1 MILVFRQSVSVTRA
15 RKTLFEFCWQRHPRT
30 NIKTKNALTPDSI
43 SRMQPG
49 EPNRSVRTARTG
61 TCRTFPPRERWQEQ
75 VSWLRKIGAK
85 GFQSW
90 RIFWRIDSLSSNNW
104 NMNASATQMG
114 PLGSLDNVQLSSFSN
129 LKSRKVIE
137 LHLMGISASQK
148 LVRSSHCFWTTCITA
163 SNGTLAVLPAAHHCR
178 RGCHHDGCTPTCVHR
193 AFLGFIPHGLM
204 TTWNFVQCL
213 FACSRV
219 SISFSVCLN

>member
-61 TCRTFPPRERWQEQ
+61 TCRTFPPRERWQA
-75 VSWLRKIGAK
+75 VSWWRKIGAK

-90 RIFWRIDSLSSNNW
+90 RIWRIDSLSSNNW

-129 LKSRKVIE
+129 LKLPKVIE

-148 LVRSSHCFWTTCITA
+148 ACEVKPLFLDYMYHCKQRHPGCSASSTSLQERVSPWWLHSCVRTS
-163 SNGTLAVLPAAHHCR
+163 
-178 RGCHHDGCTPTCVHR
+178 CVSWLYSAR
-193 AFLGFIPHGLM
+193 TNDYVKFCPVPLRLFARLYFFLGL
-204 TTWNFVQCL
+204 
-213 FACSRV
+213 S
-219 SISFSVCLN
+219 